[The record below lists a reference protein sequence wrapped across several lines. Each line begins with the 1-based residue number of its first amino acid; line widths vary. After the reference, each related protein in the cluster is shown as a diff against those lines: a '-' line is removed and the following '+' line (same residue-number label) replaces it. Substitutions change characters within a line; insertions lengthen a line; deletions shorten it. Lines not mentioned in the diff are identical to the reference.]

1 MKKFE
6 FTLSKMLDYKVQVLD
21 KEKNN
26 LMQINIQ
33 LEKFI
38 SKIERMEEE
47 FTLLSSKLKEET
59 QQGITVLDMQCY
71 DFQLKCI
78 RRQLEQMSKERAA
91 LETQAEKQLQVV
103 IKASQEVSGLDK
115 LQEKQLDKYN
125 YEVKIAEELFIAEM
139 IASKLIRQKHA

>member
-26 LMQINIQ
+26 LMQINIK

-59 QQGITVLDMQCY
+59 QQGITVLGMQCY